1 MAHHGAA
8 ALAEQQIFFRE
19 TAAERA
25 RHLRKLAARV
35 REGSD
40 TSDVREDIE
49 TVRKNVKRAM
59 KEEAPRIRQQS
70 LQMLGGLLTADE
82 GLAGAP
88 FELLRQSAVLCWS
101 ALEVLASDCFAK
113 LLNKCPKLSVKLT
126 EDESAR
132 KLFTVKSLSLD
143 MIAEYGFDMSDRM
156 GDFFLQQSPID
167 SVVRMKTVF
176 GALFPEAET
185 LRRSLDEHIVWM
197 LYHRRNLIVH
207 RRSVVDQYYLAK
219 TGDSLQLGS
228 RLVISPPDL
237 KSYVAS
243 VGSVGCQII
252 TAADDCFKRLASA
265 SG

>member
-25 RHLRKLAARV
+25 RHLRKLARV

-88 FELLRQSAVLCWS
+88 FELLRQ
-101 ALEVLASDCFAK
+101 
-113 LLNKCPKLSVKLT
+113 
-126 EDESAR
+126 
-132 KLFTVKSLSLD
+132 
-143 MIAEYGFDMSDRM
+143 
-156 GDFFLQQSPID
+156 
-167 SVVRMKTVF
+167 
-176 GALFPEAET
+176 
-185 LRRSLDEHIVWM
+185 
-197 LYHRRNLIVH
+197 
-207 RRSVVDQYYLAK
+207 
-219 TGDSLQLGS
+219 TG
-228 RLVISPPDL
+228 R
-237 KSYVAS
+237 
-243 VGSVGCQII
+243 
-252 TAADDCFKRLASA
+252 
-265 SG
+265 